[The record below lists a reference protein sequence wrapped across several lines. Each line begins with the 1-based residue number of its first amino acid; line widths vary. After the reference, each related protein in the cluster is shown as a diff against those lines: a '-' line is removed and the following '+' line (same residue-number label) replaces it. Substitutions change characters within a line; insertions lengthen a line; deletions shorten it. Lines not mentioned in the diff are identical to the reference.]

1 MTQNRRIF
9 INVLASH
16 GRSVFVLLC
25 SFLTSRWTLAVLG
38 TEDYGLLG
46 LIAGLVV
53 LVTMVNDTLARSIC
67 RFFAIA
73 IGRQGDGDEEECR
86 RWFNLAVVVH
96 LILAGILMTVGY
108 PIMAYCIRHF
118 LSIPPEKVPDCLA
131 VWRLV
136 CFSAFISMVC
146 VPFRALYTAYQY
158 IAELTVYQIL
168 QTAAYVGVLYYML
181 VHPGDWFVWVAVW
194 LCVQSSFVSV
204 AITIRALVRFSEC
217 KFKLNYMLDFSRLRE
232 LAKFSGWEFLGA
244 YAVACRGQ
252 GMSILVN
259 KCYGAGMNA
268 PFAIAAS
275 LAGRTQT
282 FANEVDGAFAPAIAT
297 AQGQGDVGAVQKLS
311 LACCKYSTSLLVLIA
326 VPMLIVMDDF
336 LHFWLVNPPSHTAEI
351 CFCIVVS
358 YLVDKLTN
366 GFHYA
371 ILASGQNRQLQLSVC
386 ICYVFAVIIALLA
399 WWCGVGGVSIG
410 MAFLVS
416 SSLIGCCRIILV
428 RHLLHFQITSWYR
441 RVLGPIVVCILFSSL
456 ITILLR
462 SCVISRNWRLILVPA
477 LFISTFSVAG
487 WRLVLSRSERSLVWK
502 FFRSKMEI
510 VK

>member
-275 LAGRTQT
+275 LAGRAQT
-282 FANEVDGAFAPAIAT
+282 FANEVDGAFSPAIST
-297 AQGQGDVGAVQKLS
+297 AYGQEDRHSVQTLS
-311 LACCKYSTSLLVLIA
+311 LSCCKYSTCLVVLIA
-326 VPMLIVMDDF
+326 MPMVLVMDDF
-336 LHFWLVNPPSHTAEI
+336 LTFWLVNPPLHTAEI
-351 CFCIVVS
+351 CICITFS
-358 YLVDKLTN
+358 YVIDKLTN
-366 GFHYA
+366 GLHYA
-371 ILASGQNRQLQLSVC
+371 TLASGQNRQLQLSIG
-386 ICYVFAVIIALLA
+386 ICYILTVVSAFLA
-399 WWCGVGGVSIG
+399 WACGMGIDAVGG
-410 MAFLVS
+410 AFIVS
-416 SSLIGCCRIILV
+416 SFFICCCRIALAK
-428 RHLLHFQITSWYR
+428 RLLQIHPVQWCR
-441 RVLGPIVVCILFSSL
+441 VVLGPIVVCILFSSL